1 MSRLMENKK
10 GLILG
15 VANENSISW
24 GVAKVLAANGAE
36 LAFTY
41 QNDITGKYVIPLF
54 QSVGSQF
61 YEILDVTD
69 DEKIKAVFAKL
80 KTHFH
85 GGLDF
90 IVHGIAGGPSKEE
103 LADRYIETS
112 KAGFVNSMLIS
123 VYSFTAVLREA
134 AEMMK
139 GRNASALTMSYYGS
153 DKVVPHYNV
162 MGVAKAALES
172 SVRYLAA
179 DLGTRGI
186 RVNAISPGPIKTRA
200 ASGIGDFEALTRFAE
215 LNAPMHRGVTQEEVG
230 RTALFLLSDLSSGV
244 TGEILFCDA
253 GYNIMGFAMN
263 RIVPAQKP

>member
-1 MSRLMENKK
+1 MSNLMENKK

-15 VANENSISW
+15 VANDKSISW
-24 GVAKVLAANGAE
+24 GVARVLAAQGAE

-41 QNDITGKYVIPLF
+41 QNEITGKYVIPLF
-54 QSVGSQF
+54 QSVGSGF
-61 YEILDVTD
+61 YEILDITH
-69 DEKIKAVFAKL
+69 DESIKAVFDKL
-80 KTHFH
+80 KDHFN

-103 LADRYIETS
+103 LAHRYIEIS
-112 KAGFVNSMLIS
+112 KKGFVNSMLIS

-139 GRNASALTMSYYGS
+139 DRHAAALTMSYYGS

-179 DLGTRGI
+179 DLGSYDI
-186 RVNAISPGPIKTRA
+186 RVNAISPGPIRTRA
-200 ASGIGDFEALTRFAE
+200 ASGIGDFESLTRFAE
-215 LNAPMHRGVTQEEVG
+215 SNAPMHRGVTQEEVG
-230 RTALFLLSDLSSGV
+230 RTALFLLSDLSSGI
-244 TGEILFCDA
+244 TGEIVFCDA
-253 GYNIMGFAMN
+253 GYNIMGAAMN
-263 RIVPAQKP
+263 RMHY

>member
-1 MSRLMENKK
+1 MNQLMKNKK

-24 GVAKVLAANGAE
+24 GVARVLAEHGAQ

-41 QNDITGKYVIPLF
+41 QNERTGKFVIPLF
-54 QSVGSQF
+54 QSVGSKF
-61 YEILDVTD
+61 YEVLDITD
-69 DEKIKAVFAKL
+69 DENIKAVFARL
-80 KTHFH
+80 KDHFH

-90 IVHGIAGGPSKEE
+90 IVHGIAGGPSREE
-103 LADRYIETS
+103 LADGYIQTTRD
-112 KAGFVNSMLIS
+112 GFINSMLIS

-134 AEMMK
+134 AGMMK
-139 GRNASALTMSYYGS
+139 GRNSAALTMSYYGS

-179 DLGTRGI
+179 DLGTQGI
-186 RVNAISPGPIKTRA
+186 RVNAISPGTIRTRA
-200 ASGIGDFEALTRFAE
+200 ASGIGDFEALARFAE

-244 TGEILFCDA
+244 TGEVLYCDA
-253 GYNIMGFAMN
+253 GYNIMGYTMN
-263 RIVPAQKP
+263 CIEPGR